1 MLHAIKEIKSELIE
15 WGVRELNLDE
25 KSAVCRLIF
34 TMGSETSRSQIVI
47 DMRMTV
53 LDFKCS

>member
-25 KSAVCRLIF
+25 KSAVCRPVF
-34 TMGSETSRSQIVI
+34 TLGSETSRSQIMM
-47 DMRMTV
+47 DRRMTV